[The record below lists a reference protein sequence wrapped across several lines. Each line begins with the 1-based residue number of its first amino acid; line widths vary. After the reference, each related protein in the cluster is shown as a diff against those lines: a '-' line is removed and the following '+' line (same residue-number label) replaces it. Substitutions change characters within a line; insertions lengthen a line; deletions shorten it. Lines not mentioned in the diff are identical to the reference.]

1 MHALPQ
7 RRATGGQIRS
17 RLPARCFHASGGG
30 LEIGIPLDGVRDKRV
45 KLRVAEIADPVRHH
59 SAAAMRTGPGFWDF
73 RTSRLRHDVRA
84 KGWIFQSAAC
94 KHEAAAGNNKQS
106 AAPSV
111 HRLILSERR
120 TELRDV

>member
-7 RRATGGQIRS
+7 RRATVGQIRS
-17 RLPARCFHASGGG
+17 RLNG
-30 LEIGIPLDGVRDKRV
+30 LQYKRV
-45 KLRVAEIADPVRHH
+45 KCRVAETPVPVRDQ
-59 SAAAMRTGPGFWDF
+59 SAAAMRTGPGSWDF
-73 RTSRLRHDVRA
+73 RTSRLRNDVRA
-84 KGWIFQSAAC
+84 KGWIFQSAAR